1 MTKLD
6 SVERR
11 LRFYQSFVICVVFE
25 LVIDLTI
32 LLNSM
37 RLRNSKICGDIDDK
51 LIYTIL
57 VIGAGLI
64 VLPTKIYFL
73 LVVRQNWLNLRDG
86 RGDNA
91 GKQE

>member
-37 RLRNSKICGDIDDK
+37 RLRNSKRCEDIDDK